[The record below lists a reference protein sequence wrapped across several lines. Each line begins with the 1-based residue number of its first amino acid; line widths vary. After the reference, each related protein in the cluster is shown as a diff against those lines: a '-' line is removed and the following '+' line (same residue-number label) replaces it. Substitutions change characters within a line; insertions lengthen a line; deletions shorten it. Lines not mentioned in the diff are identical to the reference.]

1 MRFLLLI
8 VTESGQVIDLRGWS
22 NLGGRFNLE
31 RFSGPDSS
39 IECGEKDFSPIVSL
53 LLSYGVWAEKLTR
66 RSFSNPREIIASTG
80 RFDPVCDRR

>member
-1 MRFLLLI
+1 M
-8 VTESGQVIDLRGWS
+8 
-22 NLGGRFNLE
+22 E

-66 RSFSNPREIIASTG
+66 RSFYNPGKIIAMPGNLILSVTEDD
-80 RFDPVCDRR
+80 FPPIMVE